1 MKIIHKVTENPI
13 APPHVEP
20 APFSD
25 EQIDI
30 IAQVICELRFEFKG
44 MLDAA
49 LDAAADKIVDQATDK
64 LRHMVDT
71 HAAIGELRAQ
81 LSVLIGSEKGFEVS
95 ETLRKLETTRKR
107 KVRVRK

>member
-1 MKIIHKVTENPI
+1 MKIVHKITDNPI
-13 APPHVEP
+13 TPPRVEP

-30 IAQVICELRFEFKG
+30 IATVIAELRAEFQN

-49 LDAAADKIVDQATDK
+49 LDKIVDQATDK

-81 LSVLIGSEKGFEVS
+81 LAVLTGSEKGFEVS

-107 KVRVRK
+107 KVKVRK